1 MVSTLHLIGK
11 KETCHCLQA
20 KQEDAIYCGHTGCT
34 GKGQRIHRTP
44 DQEMSSVSGEG
55 HEKGSKGL
63 KLASRRSTLESKRL
77 SQSNRGGN
85 TRVCKRA
92 RVLLFDILS
101 YTPVLKL
108 VAVNGNVGLSHR
120 ECD

>member
-1 MVSTLHLIGK
+1 MGK

-20 KQEDAIYCGHTGCT
+20 RQEDAIYCGHTGCT

-55 HEKGSKGL
+55 HEKEGHEKGSKGL

-77 SQSNRGGN
+77 SQSNRGGE
-85 TRVCKRA
+85 TPGSVKEQGFCC
-92 RVLLFDILS
+92 LIFSPTHLS
-101 YTPVLKL
+101 LNL
-108 VAVNGNVGLSHR
+108 
-120 ECD
+120 